1 MTSSELHRKLLY
13 CGYDDMSA
21 YLKNKPINQ
30 YMHKLMLNLCEQ
42 HQIEVPVLT
51 LFNEVYYQCVR
62 IQYDGNPGV
71 GLHKRYLVEEGAWLQ
86 SEQAAELVF
95 CMVWALYQ
103 RREYP
108 DPMEELFRQSFTP
121 LIADSVFMGDAKGF
135 VHYMEMNG
143 LYSVSVFSTM
153 PTPID
158 QIPKRIDLEYHT
170 SMTLKEKI
178 FRFFSL
184 PVESSSRDFNPWR
197 NVTNNYSYK
206 VIRFY
211 VTLYKDRQS
220 QLALLERVKSACT
233 KEEYKAHKDSFEYL
247 ESEILG
253 GIYVP
258 LSGCY
263 YDEEVDYN
271 TLKTDAQIRHCRLNC
286 GEGSEVNPVKEYET
300 AASSAMAVSAG
311 QLIESFNEEQL
322 RNPRIRSLIGGL
334 LAAQAYS
341 SYDVFISY
349 RADDADFAFDLAD
362 FLKRTQLKVEVDDK
376 SGKITSSAEVMPRPR
391 LVPCSYE
398 IPKPDD
404 KNKTVT
410 VESNDGKT
418 VYVIQNLNIYITA
431 EVVQQL
437 NVNPQE
443 VINHYH
449 GMIKA
454 EVEKMVKNGNK

>member
-1 MTSSELHRKLLY
+1 MTASELHRKLLY

-30 YMHKLMLNLCEQ
+30 YMHKMMHNLCEK

-71 GLHKRYLVEEGAWLQ
+71 GLHKRYLLEEGAWLQ
-86 SEQAAELVF
+86 SELAAELVF
-95 CMVWALYQ
+95 CMVWALYK
-103 RREYP
+103 RKKRLIGKE
-108 DPMEELFRQSFTP
+108 DEFLCKITP

-153 PTPID
+153 PIPID
-158 QIPKRIDLEYHT
+158 QIPNRIELEYHT

-184 PVESSSRDFNPWR
+184 PVESSARDFNPWR

-211 VTLYKDRQS
+211 ITLFKDRRS
-220 QLALLERVKSACT
+220 QLELLERIKSACT
-233 KEEYKAHKDSFEYL
+233 KEEFASHKYDFAEL
-247 ESEILG
+247 EDEILYG
-253 GIYVP
+253 EHM
-258 LSGCY
+258 LSSCFY
-263 YDEEVDYN
+263 ADNDVDWE
-271 TLKTDAQIRHCRLNC
+271 TGATDAEIRDSRLNC
-286 GEGSEVNPVKEYET
+286 GEGSEMNPVEEYEA

-311 QLIESFNEEQL
+311 QLIEGFNEEQL
-322 RNPRIRSLIGGL
+322 RSPRIRSLIGGL
-334 LAAQAYS
+334 LAVQAYS

-349 RADDADFAFDLAD
+349 RAEDAVYAEAIAD
-362 FLKRTQLKVEVDDK
+362 FLERTQLKVEVDDK
-376 SGKITSSAEVMPRPR
+376 SGKITSSAEVMPRCR
-391 LVPCSYE
+391 YLPCSYE
-398 IPKPDD
+398 IPNPDD
-404 KNKTVT
+404 KEKTVT
-410 VESNDGKT
+410 IEANDGKT
-418 VYVIQNLNIYITA
+418 VYQIQNLNIYITA
-431 EVVQQL
+431 EVVHQL

-449 GMIKA
+449 ELIKA
-454 EVEKMVKNGNK
+454 EVEKIAKK